1 VITTSEIRK
10 GTTFEMDGSLYQ
22 VVEVHH
28 VKTKRSAVYRV
39 KMRDLRAGHI
49 TEHSFNA
56 GEKLATARVE
66 RRDMQYLYADEDNLT
81 FMNTETFDQ
90 IPIARAMV
98 GDAIPYLK
106 ESDIVQVMMFG
117 EEPLGVELSAS
128 VELTIEQTDPGVKGD
143 TATGATKPATMT
155 TGLVVQVPL
164 FINQGDTIKISTET
178 GSYLERTASA

>member
-1 VITTSEIRK
+1 MITTSEIRK
-10 GTTFEMDGSLYQ
+10 GTTFEMDGNLYQ

-66 RRDMQYLYADEDNLT
+66 RREMQYLYADDDNLT

-90 IPIARAMV
+90 IGVPRSLIE
-98 GDAIPYLK
+98 DALPYLK
-106 ESDIVQVMMFG
+106 ESDLAQVMMYG
-117 EEPLGVELSAS
+117 EEPLGIELPAS

-164 FINQGDTIKISTET
+164 FINKGDTLKISTET
-178 GSYLERTASA
+178 GTYIERTASA